1 MASTLSETG
10 VIELS
15 SDDDEEYIKPIDSLN
30 QSNSAS
36 YQDHRNIATDH
47 FQYSNQNQEGFNT
60 IEEKPQ
66 EVYESRK
73 TYPQMIRNRS
83 TGFGS
88 EIQDLTSTESSAQ
101 GSRMNSPRA
110 DPPPLNYVENIER
123 SRSRLGEGEIDRP
136 EKRMRLD
143 SLKRPSSFQQGSS
156 DIYQRPQTNQ
166 SNEYQ
171 SPQLIQQTGSSE
183 YLEPQPN
190 QEAKFNEIYQTQP
203 QVNQQTQQIPVQ
215 QTQSPFYSVPIEV
228 SSKNQLDKVS
238 KKSFPNDVEIINI
251 SSDEDFSDNIP
262 ESEEDLVILDPL
274 DEAVRSKFSSVQPLR
289 ALFNQPISAPHVSD
303 PFYSDVNIKIGQ
315 LQERR
320 ALFIREKQVVGSQNA
335 KVNFEIGQLEN
346 TIRNLKDFMK
356 ALRGQ
361 IEKTLQNNTNLSID
375 ALKSNLEYRIGEV
388 HNFKTHL
395 EAKKSQ
401 AKGLDNK
408 LRTLSNNLFA
418 TENSLRAFGIVVH
431 APQPNYASA
440 DFPLTNENTSS
451 FAPNIYS
458 SQANQEDIQLLLNN
472 IRPDE
477 DFDSGLELTPPE
489 LNIKLMAHQKTGLTW
504 LKRMEKSSKGSI
516 LADDMGLGKTI
527 QAISLI
533 LANPPQDR
541 SRRTTLILAPVSLLR
556 QWAAE
561 MRSKIKTQ
569 AQLTIGIFH
578 GSNKRNLVTFKDM
591 NDHDVILTS
600 YATLSSEWKR
610 HYKECLKQAQEDKVS
625 GYLPRPNEGGKSY
638 ESPFFA
644 LGGYFHRIILDE
656 AQNIKNKLSLASK
669 AVACL
674 KGDYRLC
681 LSGTPIQNNVNEL
694 YPLIRFLGIRPYN
707 NEDKFRADITLP
719 LRANPNYDEMDKSS
733 SMRKLR
739 VLLKAIL
746 LRRSKTSLID
756 GKPILTLPDKHVLSD
771 FVDMQ
776 DEEKN
781 FYKYLELDIQ
791 SKAKKLLMTS
801 THGKAS
807 NILALLL
814 RLRQACCHRYLVD
827 IGQMK
832 STAKQRAEEDR
843 FKVNDWRLMLAH
855 LNKLDNSVVNR
866 IKQLDDETEEEI
878 EALGAKIELT
888 DVKNE
893 STDVKKEVSGEI
905 VEVLGA
911 DVKNEGD
918 LADLKADVEKVVKID
933 ILDDIE
939 ASIKDETPSSLKN
952 ESTSLKNDSYGET
965 VTCPVCFNML
975 TSTDAITIFAN
986 CGHMMCQS
994 CVEPFFESEFTDED
1008 ALGIRT
1014 VNCAECRT
1022 ATKENE
1028 LIDYVMFHKVHHEK
1042 VSQDELNRFCR
1053 EYYSTV
1059 PADTKTNARY
1069 VEHFIDQEGYETSA
1083 KIEQCLTLIKKI
1095 NSDNPQEKII
1105 VFSQFTTLFD
1115 VMKYA
1120 FDRENVEFL
1129 RYDGTMNLDQKNDT
1143 IKRFYQ
1149 EDIKVLLISLK
1160 AGNTGLTLTCASHVI
1175 MMDPFWNPYVEEQA
1189 MDRAHRIG
1197 QEREVFVHRL
1207 LISGTV
1213 ESRIMDLQEQKKELV
1228 GAALDEGGL
1237 KQVSS
1242 LGKKELG
1249 FLFGL
1254 NSL

>member
-1 MASTLSETG
+1 MLPHSVNSFKCVMASTLSETG

-15 SDDDEEYIKPIDSLN
+15 SDDEDYKHINNLN
-30 QSNSAS
+30 QGLAS
-36 YQDHRNIATDH
+36 HETDYNNID
-47 FQYSNQNQEGFNT
+47 YD
-60 IEEKPQ
+60 IEKQIEALGDLQ
-66 EVYESRK
+66 RESE
-73 TYPQMIRNRS
+73 PAEDPEIRDP
-83 TGFGS
+83 GPVFAQG
-88 EIQDLTSTESSAQ
+88 IHDLTSNDSSAQ
-101 GSRMNSPRA
+101 ISQVNSPRSE
-110 DPPPLNYVENIER
+110 PPNPDSMER
-123 SRSRLGEGEIDRP
+123 SRSRLGDDTDRP
-136 EKRMRLD
+136 EKRIRLD
-143 SLKRPSSFQQGSS
+143 SLKNPIRNETYQPELQRNE
-156 DIYQRPQTNQ
+156 IYQRPTGYQRNDQRNEQPNNQRFSDHRPSQQIHQ
-166 SNEYQ
+166 SNDFQ
-171 SPQLIQQTGSSE
+171 HNSE
-183 YLEPQPN
+183 AE
-190 QEAKFNEIYQTQP
+190 TS
-203 QVNQQTQQIPVQ
+203 
-215 QTQSPFYSVPIEV
+215 SPFYSVPIE
-228 SSKNQLDKVS
+228 SSTSSNLDNVS
-238 KKSFPNDVEIINI
+238 KKSLPNDVEIINI
-251 SSDEDFSDNIP
+251 SSDEDVSEIS
-262 ESEEDLVILDPL
+262 EEEDLVILDPQ
-274 DEAVRSKFSSVQPLR
+274 DAAVRSKFNNHHPQR
-289 ALFNQPISAPHVSD
+289 LFNQPISAPHVSD
-303 PFYSDVNIKIGQ
+303 AAYSDVNIKIGE
-315 LQERR
+315 LHERR
-320 ALFIREKQVVGSQNA
+320 SLFLRERQMVGSQYA
-335 KVNFEIGQLEN
+335 KTNTEISQLET
-346 TIRNLKDFMK
+346 TIVTLKNFMK

-361 IEKTLQNNTNLSID
+361 IEKTLQSAGNFNID
-375 ALKSNLEYRIGEV
+375 ALRNNLEYRMGEV

-408 LRTLSNNLFA
+408 LRGLNNNLISI
-418 TENSLRAFGIVVH
+418 ENSLRAFGIVVH

-440 DFPLTNENTSS
+440 DFPLKYEGNSS

-458 SQANQEDIQLLLNN
+458 SQGNQEDLQLLLNN

-489 LNIKLMAHQKTGLTW
+489 LNINLMPHQKTGLTW
-504 LKRMEKSSKGSI
+504 LKRMENSSKGSI

-533 LANPPQDR
+533 LANPPKDK
-541 SRRTTLILAPVSLLR
+541 SRKTTLILAPVSLLR

-569 AQLTIGIFH
+569 AQLKIGIFH
-578 GSNKRNLVTFKDM
+578 GSNKRNLVTFRDV
-591 NDHDVILTS
+591 NDHDIILTS

-610 HYKECLKQAQEDKVS
+610 HYKECLKRAQEDRIP
-625 GYLPRPNEGGKSY
+625 GYLPAANEGGKSY

-644 LGGYFHRIILDE
+644 QGGYFHRIILDE

-674 KGDYRLC
+674 KADFRLC
-681 LSGTPIQNNVNEL
+681 LSGTPIQNNINEL

-719 LRANPNYDEMDKSS
+719 LRSNNNYDEIDKNS

-756 GKPILTLPDKHVLSD
+756 GKPILTLPEKHVLSD

-776 DEEKN
+776 ADEKD
-781 FYKYLELDIQ
+781 FYKYLEADIQ
-791 SKAKKLLMTS
+791 SKAKKLLMTPA
-801 THGKAS
+801 HGKAS

-832 STAKQRAEEDR
+832 TTAKQRAEEDR
-843 FKVNDWRLMLAH
+843 FKVKDWRLMLTH
-855 LNKLDNSVVNR
+855 LKNLDPSVVNR
-866 IKQLDDETEEEI
+866 IKQLEDDDEEKIEEVDDLVKTEDVRQTIVDVKEEQEADTKSNILEEI
-878 EALGAKIELT
+878 E
-888 DVKNE
+888 
-893 STDVKKEVSGEI
+893 
-905 VEVLGA
+905 
-911 DVKNEGD
+911 
-918 LADLKADVEKVVKID
+918 
-933 ILDDIE
+933 
-939 ASIKDETPSSLKN
+939 SSLKMK
-952 ESTSLKNDSYGET
+952 SSPRNDSYGET

-975 TSTDAITIFAN
+975 TSTDSITIFAK

-994 CVEPFFESEFTDED
+994 CVEPFFESAFTDED

-1014 VNCAECRT
+1014 VNCAECKT

-1028 LIDYVMFHKVHHEK
+1028 LIDYVVFHKVHHER
-1042 VSQDELNRFCR
+1042 VSPDELNRFCR
-1053 EYYSTV
+1053 EYYSTA
-1059 PADTKTNARY
+1059 PADTRTNASY
-1069 VEHFIDQEGYETSA
+1069 VDHFIDQEGYEKSA
-1083 KIEQCLTLIKKI
+1083 KIEQCLSLIKKI
-1095 NSDNPQEKII
+1095 NEDNPEEKII

-1120 FDRENVEFL
+1120 LDRENVEFL
-1129 RYDGTMNLDQKNDT
+1129 RYDGSMTLDQKNDT

-1197 QEREVFVHRL
+1197 QEREVYVHRL

-1213 ESRIMDLQEQKKELV
+1213 ESRIMDLQEEKKELV